1 VDERDNVADWREFA
15 VRGIRERA
23 QAHALRLRKMSAANV
38 IENWRM
44 RVEEGLLSE
53 DLGCSSVA
61 SRIILDI
68 PSRHL

>member
-1 VDERDNVADWREFA
+1 
-15 VRGIRERA
+15 
-23 QAHALRLRKMSAANV
+23 MSAANV